1 MESNETDSERFEPNP
16 QRLRDV
22 LGVIAELIDT
32 ADFADP
38 IHGLYFSAEMDGNNA
53 IEVAIYEDET
63 NQLVSKFRLEGWVH
77 GQLVEL

>member
-1 MESNETDSERFEPNP
+1 MEDPERFEPSP

-32 ADFADP
+32 ADFGDP
-38 IHGLYFSAEMDGNNA
+38 TYGLYISADMDGTNA

-63 NQLVSKFRLEGWVH
+63 NKLVSAFRLEGWVR
-77 GQLVEL
+77 GKLVEKL